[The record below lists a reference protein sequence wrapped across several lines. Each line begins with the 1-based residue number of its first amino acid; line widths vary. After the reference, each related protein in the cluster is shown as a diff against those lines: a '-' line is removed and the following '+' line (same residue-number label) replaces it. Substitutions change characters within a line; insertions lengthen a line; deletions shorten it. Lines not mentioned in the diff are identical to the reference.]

1 MIRIYLFKAYILH
14 LVWAAL
20 SSIAEKAGDHA
31 DVQVDTAIDL
41 ARDKVQKRIDDMER
55 EAAYA
60 KSVADH
66 WLGVAARGKSDA
78 RLLKSNFKA
87 EVNKLLGD

>member
-41 ARDKVQKRIDDMER
+41 ARDKVQKRIDALEAEAKYATGVVNHWAGVAVDKGL
-55 EAAYA
+55 EAAELRD
-60 KSVADH
+60 SFEH
-66 WLGVAARGKSDA
+66 
-78 RLLKSNFKA
+78 
-87 EVNKLLGD
+87 EVDKLLG